1 MDLEAAF
8 GALPGL
14 TERSAQRRM
23 AAAVAEALEEQVP
36 LLPHNTKQILDN
48 WGDDGWELVAVH
60 TAEVGGTI
68 AFFKRPKGS

>member
-1 MDLEAAF
+1 MLA
-8 GALPGL
+8 GAKSLPDKL
-14 TERSAQRRM
+14 SRM
-23 AAAVAEALEEQVP
+23 SEPTRWEYATVP

-68 AFFKRPKGS
+68 AFFKRPKGG

>member
-1 MDLEAAF
+1 
-8 GALPGL
+8 
-14 TERSAQRRM
+14 
-23 AAAVAEALEEQVP
+23 
-36 LLPHNTKQILDN
+36 LPHNTKQILDN